1 MTTTGDLEEPITD
14 DDDNDMMDAEPT
26 IEENISEQAAAATG
40 IVSANNSETSP
51 ATTAVAAVAASND
64 DTAVDQGESGAAFQL
79 HHTAA
84 TPVPPQA
91 DMEAIASITQRLLGL
106 RGSPP
111 GTLASLAESEIRMLC
126 QRARPV
132 VLSQPMLLELEAPL
146 KICGDVHGQYTDLLR
161 LFEYGG
167 FPPESNYLF
176 LGDYVDR
183 GKQSL
188 ETICLLLAYKIQ
200 YPENFF
206 ILRGNHE
213 SAGINRIYGFYD
225 ECKRRYSIKLWKVF
239 SDVFNCL
246 PISALVDEK
255 ILCMHGGLSPEM
267 DTLQQIADLARPCDV
282 PDVGLMCDL
291 LWSDPDTTINGWAEN
306 DRGVSFVF
314 GADVVASFLER
325 HDLDLLVRAHQVV
338 EDGYEFFAG
347 RRLVT
352 LFSAPNYCG
361 EFDNAGGMISVDENL
376 MCSFQILK
384 PSSRAARF
392 AARATASSDGTNPPS
407 STPPGAIGGNTSS
420 SPGTN

>member
-1 MTTTGDLEEPITD
+1 MATTGNEDEATSMDVTEPSAASQRD
-14 DDDNDMMDAEPT
+14 GGSQE
-26 IEENISEQAAAATG
+26 AAASMAVDANITVSSVPSTG
-40 IVSANNSETSP
+40 TASTMASTLASNQQNQTANNH
-51 ATTAVAAVAASND
+51 AD
-64 DTAVDQGESGAAFQL
+64 
-79 HHTAA
+79 AA
-84 TPVPPQA
+84 TPAPPQPT
-91 DMEAIASITQRLLGL
+91 MEPIQSIAQRLLGL

-111 GTLASLAESEIRMLC
+111 GTLASLAENEIKLLC
-126 QRARPV
+126 QKVRPI
-132 VLSQPMLLELEAPL
+132 LLAQPMLLELEAPL
-146 KICGDVHGQYTDLLR
+146 KICGDIHGQFTDLLR

-188 ETICLLLAYKIQ
+188 ETVCLLMCYKIM

-225 ECKRRYSIKLWKVF
+225 ECKRRYSIRLWKVF

-246 PISALVDEK
+246 PISAIVDEK

-267 DTLQQIADLARPCDV
+267 ERLQQIADLHRPCDV

-291 LWSDPDTTINGWAEN
+291 LWSDPDTGVNGWAEN

-314 GADVVASFLER
+314 GADVVAAFLEQ

-338 EDGYEFFAG
+338 EDGY
-347 RRLVT
+347 
-352 LFSAPNYCG
+352 
-361 EFDNAGGMISVDENL
+361 
-376 MCSFQILK
+376 
-384 PSSRAARF
+384 
-392 AARATASSDGTNPPS
+392 
-407 STPPGAIGGNTSS
+407 
-420 SPGTN
+420 